1 MATAVE
7 LGFASR
13 TVSPDELMTEARRL
27 AERLAAQPAEALRG
41 TKRVVN
47 MYLSQA
53 LAGPLQAGFSAEVAT
68 MQTDE
73 HRQRLLD
80 FQRKSK
86 RS

>member
-1 MATAVE
+1 M
-7 LGFASR
+7 
-13 TVSPDELMTEARRL
+13 PEARRL
-27 AERLAAQPAEALRG
+27 AERLAAQPVEALQG

-53 LAGPLQAGFSAEVAT
+53 LGGPLQAGFAAEVAT
-68 MQTDE
+68 MQSDD
-73 HRQRLLD
+73 HRQRLLE